1 MTTPKRRRVP
11 VCGKPITERCS
22 RPELHRG
29 ECRCPHADSA
39 EALRLALGN
48 LIQDVGWSPADFG
61 LRKAARIARNV
72 LNRFWP
78 PKSQADFAREDRERR
93 AAELARRAESERD
106 GAVLDAE
113 AAARGEDARFGAREL
128 FEHLKAALPEL
139 EALLEECSSHW
150 GYEDMVYRFY
160 HGSFKV
166 YWVQTATRKIVAALQ
181 ALAPGHSL
189 NPWFTAMV
197 EEGTGRAWTAGDNS
211 RWLEVTRPMLE
222 AFFHARFLLEMAVRY
237 GRKLDAP
244 PAKSLPSG
252 WGALLS
258 LYGLW

>member
-1 MTTPKRRRVP
+1 M
-11 VCGKPITERCS
+11 
-22 RPELHRG
+22 HRG

-39 EALRLALGN
+39 DALRLALWN
-48 LIQDVGWSPADFG
+48 LIEDVESSPRDFG

-78 PKSQADFAREDRERR
+78 PKSPADFAREDRERR
-93 AAELARRAESERD
+93 AAELARRAEGDRD
-106 GAVLDAE
+106 QTVQDTE
-113 AAARGEDARFGAREL
+113 AAARGEDARLGVQEL
-128 FEHLKAALPEL
+128 FDHIKAALPQL

-166 YWVQTATRKIVAALQ
+166 YWVQTTTRKIVAALQ

-197 EEGTGRAWTAGDNS
+197 EEGTGRAWTAGDIS
-211 RWLEVTRPMLE
+211 RLLEVTRSMFE